1 MSLIL
6 YLVVYQY
13 QLHIEYIAQAGYH
26 TVGASIRM
34 SWRRGFIIMLLLR
47 AILPYLSIA
56 CVVTIIC
63 MNINMNM
70 FLLAIRRESTTI
82 LNGYK

>member
-34 SWRRGFIIMLLLR
+34 SWRRGFIIV
-47 AILPYLSIA
+47 IIA
-56 CVVTIIC
+56 CHSALFEYRLCCHDYLYEHKYEHVPSR
-63 MNINMNM
+63 N
-70 FLLAIRRESTTI
+70 STRVDYI
-82 LNGYK
+82 